1 MIRRNMKVLW
11 KQSWKSILMTV
22 MAASLLMAAACGGS
36 RAGKGK
42 GETHHEETKQAVHLS
57 EKELKE
63 FGITVA
69 AVGPASLDV
78 MAKLPGEI
86 TLNQDR
92 VAHVVPRVSG
102 IVREVRKRLGDIVRK
117 GEIMAVIESRDLADA
132 KSAFLAAR
140 ERLTLAE
147 AAFERE
153 SRLHK
158 KRITS
163 EQEFLN
169 ARRDLAEG
177 RISVRAAEQ
186 KLHALGFS
194 ERELNKLS
202 AEADVDYTL
211 YEIRAPFKGTVIQK
225 HVAIGEAMDA
235 HAELFVVADL
245 STVWV
250 DLTVYP
256 KDLPLIRVGQEV
268 TIHDGPGFPPVA
280 GKISYIGSL
289 VGESTRTALA
299 RVILANPKGVLRPGM
314 FVSASVKMSR
324 RQVNVTVPL
333 TAVQNIDGENCVFV
347 QKGDELVKTPV
358 KLGARG
364 GDLVEVISGLSAGTL
379 CAVSGTFTLKAQ
391 LAKDSFGE
399 GHGH

>member
-1 MIRRNMKVLW
+1 MIRGKAEIFWR
-11 KQSWKSILMTV
+11 QDWKSIPMAVTAVFLLMT
-22 MAASLLMAAACGGS
+22 AACGGN

-42 GETHHEETKQAVHLS
+42 SEVHHEEAEQAVHLS
-57 EKELKE
+57 EKELEE

-69 AVGPASLDV
+69 AAGPASLDV

-86 TLNQDR
+86 TLNRDR

-102 IVREVRKRLGDIVRK
+102 IVREVRKRLGDRVRK
-117 GEIMAVIESRDLADA
+117 GEIMAIIESRDLADA
-132 KSAFLAAR
+132 KSSFLAAR

-153 SRLHK
+153 SRLYK

-177 RISVRAAEQ
+177 RIAVRAAEQ
-186 KLHALGFS
+186 KLHTLGFS
-194 ERELNKLS
+194 ETELNKLS
-202 AEADVDYTL
+202 TEADVDYTL

-225 HVAIGEAMDA
+225 HVALGEAMDA

-268 TIHDGPGFPPVA
+268 TIHDGPGFSPVA
-280 GKISYIGSL
+280 GRISYIGSL

-299 RVILANPKGVLRPGM
+299 RVVLANPKGVFRPGM

-324 RQVNVTVPL
+324 RQVSVTVPL

-347 QKGDELVKTPV
+347 RKGSELVKTPV
-358 KLGARG
+358 KLGERG
-364 GDLVEVISGLSAGTL
+364 SGFVEIISGLTAGTL

>member
-1 MIRRNMKVLW
+1 MSRQNMKVFW
-11 KQSWKSILMTV
+11 NWSGRGVFMTV
-22 MAASLLMAAACGGS
+22 MAVSLLLAAACGGS
-36 RAGKGK
+36 RAEEGKS
-42 GETHHEETKQAVHLS
+42 EVHHEETEQAVHLS
-57 EKELKE
+57 QKELKE

-69 AVGPASLDV
+69 AAGPASLDV
-78 MAKLPGEI
+78 TVDLPGEI
-86 TLNQDR
+86 TLNWDR

-102 IVREVRKRLGDIVRK
+102 IVREVRKRLGDTVRK
-117 GEIMAVIESRDLADA
+117 GEIMVVIESRDLADA

-140 ERLTLAE
+140 ERLTLVE

-177 RISVRAAEQ
+177 RIAVRSAEQ

-194 ERELNKLS
+194 ETELNKLS
-202 AEADVDYTL
+202 TEADVDYTL

-225 HVAIGEAMDA
+225 HVVLGEAMEA

-245 STVWV
+245 SIVWV

-256 KDLPLIRVGQEV
+256 KDLPLIHVGQEV

-299 RVILANPKGVLRPGM
+299 RVVLSNPKGVLRPGM
-314 FVSASVKMSR
+314 FVSASVKVSR
-324 RQVNVTVPL
+324 RQVNVTLPSA
-333 TAVQNIDGENCVFV
+333 AVQNIDGKDCVFV
-347 QKGDELVKTPV
+347 QQGDELVKTPV
-358 KLGARG
+358 KLGKRS
-364 GDLVEVISGLSAGTL
+364 GDLVEVVSGLPAGTL